1 MAIAVED
8 EEEVEEEEDTAV
20 EESVFEVV
28 RRTFPSS

>member
-8 EEEVEEEEDTAV
+8 EEVEEEEDMAV